1 MGSRRVVSQ
10 AHAAAAITHN
20 ANLDVLSDLG
30 VVVVKVVVVAITKS
44 M

>member
-1 MGSRRVVSQ
+1 MSQ

-30 VVVVKVVVVAITKS
+30 VVVVEVVVVAITKNL
-44 M
+44 

>member
-10 AHAAAAITHN
+10 AHAAAITHN

-30 VVVVKVVVVAITKS
+30 VVVVEVVVVAITKNL
-44 M
+44 